1 MRGILPVAV
10 AIAVGLVGSAAA
22 RQAGHP
28 AEPHQHA
35 EAARLQ
41 NPVKADAASIEAG
54 KKLYTDN
61 CADCHGETGKG
72 DGPAAPYAGD
82 PPPSNLADA
91 EWKHGSTD
99 GEIYT
104 VIHDG
109 VDGTGMKDF
118 GKDLKPTD
126 IWQLVNYLR
135 TLAPKPAKNH

>member
-1 MRGILPVAV
+1 VRTLGSITLAIFIGFAV
-10 AIAVGLVGSAAA
+10 SMAA
-22 RQAGHP
+22 RQAAHEK
-28 AEPHQHA
+28 EPHQHA
-35 EAARLQ
+35 DAAKLQ
-41 NPVKADAASIEAG
+41 NPVAADAASIESG
-54 KKLYTDN
+54 KKLYAEN

-109 VDGTGMKDF
+109 VEGTGMKDF
-118 GKDLKPTD
+118 GKELKPND
-126 IWQLVNYLR
+126 IWNIVNYVH
-135 TLAPKPAKNH
+135 TLAPKQ